1 MRFAMKIFAVSYLAV
16 VITFGLGG
24 FAMLEVSFRQGLDSR
39 RETVL
44 AGNEALCVAWN
55 TVAQSAGEGDLT
67 AVFRHQVS
75 GRSAGGERTA
85 IGGVSELTS
94 PALPGGDAL
103 LQGLEVGQRASGLLR
118 DGEGWCLAV
127 VSRLSDGADGPM
139 YVETVADF
147 TDLYANR
154 QANYRVYR
162 AALVAVALAASG
174 TLALISARL
183 TRPLGSVGT
192 AARRI
197 AGGELAERVPD
208 PGGGDEVG
216 LLARDFNR
224 MADAVQEKV
233 AQLEDANRRQQ
244 EFVANFTHE
253 LKTPLTSII
262 GYADMLRSYDLTA
275 AERRE
280 AAEYIYREG
289 RRLEG
294 LSLHLLDLLVL
305 ERSAPEL
312 TPTDAQTLCA
322 EVEQATRFL
331 ARKYGVAVQVRC
343 QPARI
348 LVQPVLVKTLL
359 YNLIDNACKA
369 STTGQRVV
377 LRGRPKEGRFELS
390 VRDYGRGMPA
400 GELARI
406 TEPFYMVDKSRAR
419 SQGGAGLGLALCK
432 RIAALHGSP
441 LAFASRPGEG
451 TLAGFAAAL
460 APEEVT
466 EP

>member
-44 AGNEALCVAWN
+44 AGNEALCVAWH

-162 AALVAVALAASG
+162 ASLV
-174 TLALISARL
+174 
-183 TRPLGSVGT
+183 
-192 AARRI
+192 RRTESLKEVW
-197 AGGELAERVPD
+197 GKELAEVDGWLLYDPDALAQDKTMQTEALRVAADYWGCEP
-208 PGGGDEVG
+208 PEG
-216 LLARDFNR
+216 LWPVLTCGRTE
-224 MADAVQEKV
+224 DAVWLDFGG
-233 AQLEDANRRQQ
+233 A
-244 EFVANFTHE
+244 
-253 LKTPLTSII
+253 
-262 GYADMLRSYDLTA
+262 AD
-275 AERRE
+275 
-280 AAEYIYREG
+280 
-289 RRLEG
+289 
-294 LSLHLLDLLVL
+294 L
-305 ERSAPEL
+305 ERLS
-312 TPTDAQTLCA
+312 
-322 EVEQATRFL
+322 
-331 ARKYGVAVQVRC
+331 
-343 QPARI
+343 
-348 LVQPVLVKTLL
+348 
-359 YNLIDNACKA
+359 
-369 STTGQRVV
+369 
-377 LRGRPKEGRFELS
+377 RGF
-390 VRDYGRGMPA
+390 
-400 GELARI
+400 
-406 TEPFYMVDKSRAR
+406 
-419 SQGGAGLGLALCK
+419 
-432 RIAALHGSP
+432 
-441 LAFASRPGEG
+441 
-451 TLAGFAAAL
+451 
-460 APEEVT
+460 
-466 EP
+466 